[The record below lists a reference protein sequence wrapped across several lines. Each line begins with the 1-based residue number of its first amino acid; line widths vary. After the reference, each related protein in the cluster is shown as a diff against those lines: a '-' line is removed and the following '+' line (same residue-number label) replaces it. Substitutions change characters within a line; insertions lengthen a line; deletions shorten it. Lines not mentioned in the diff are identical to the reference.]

1 MNQQFRYLFIS
12 NFVVLFTGMGL
23 FPVLPLYATGLG
35 ATPTLV
41 GFYFAIIFGANALGP
56 AVVGRLSHRLSPR
69 SLLVAAGWW
78 GTVALALL
86 GTATSL
92 WPAIALT
99 AVVWFA
105 GGISLTVVSILVGQQ
120 TTAANR
126 GRSFSLLAVASPLGS
141 LFGSL
146 IVGQMVARYG
156 YAAAFFLLT
165 AVWSVMPVIG
175 LWRLPASSPVQQ
187 PDKAAAALQSPIR
200 SASRPVGRAFY
211 LLLAT
216 CFMGALALN
225 VGQLGT
231 PLSMQAL
238 AFSPTAVASTGTVSG
253 LLTIPVVLFI
263 GALADRWGRE
273 RLMMTAYLL
282 AAVGIGLL
290 LAAAQLWHFWL
301 AATLVMVA
309 ANASGAMAAALATD
323 ILPPTALSRGLPW
336 IGVMGSGAGI
346 LSFAAAGL
354 IIDQLGAAVLFTGGV
369 VIAVTA
375 VLQLHWL
382 SGTGEKAAEL
392 AGGPATVIGPLA
404 AAAPES

>member
-1 MNQQFRYLFIS
+1 
-12 NFVVLFTGMGL
+12 
-23 FPVLPLYATGLG
+23 
-35 ATPTLV
+35 
-41 GFYFAIIFGANALGP
+41 
-56 AVVGRLSHRLSPR
+56 
-69 SLLVAAGWW
+69 
-78 GTVALALL
+78 
-86 GTATSL
+86 
-92 WPAIALT
+92 
-99 AVVWFA
+99 
-105 GGISLTVVSILVGQQ
+105 
-120 TTAANR
+120 
-126 GRSFSLLAVASPLGS
+126 
-141 LFGSL
+141 
-146 IVGQMVARYG
+146 
-156 YAAAFFLLT
+156 
-165 AVWSVMPVIG
+165 
-175 LWRLPASSPVQQ
+175 
-187 PDKAAAALQSPIR
+187 
-200 SASRPVGRAFY
+200 
-211 LLLAT
+211 
-216 CFMGALALN
+216 MGALALN

-354 IIDQLGAAVLFTGGV
+354 IIDQLGAVVLFTGGV

-382 SGTGEKAAEL
+382 SGAGAKAIEL